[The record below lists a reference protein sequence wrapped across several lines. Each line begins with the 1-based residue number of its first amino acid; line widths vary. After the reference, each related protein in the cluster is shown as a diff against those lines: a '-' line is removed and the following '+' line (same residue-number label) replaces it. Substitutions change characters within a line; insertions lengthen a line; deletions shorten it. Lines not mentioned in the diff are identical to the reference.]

1 MTDFFMNRKFMHIKG
16 NNSNLNVPLF
26 LIGKNMVM
34 LMDSLLINKSRF
46 YI

>member
-1 MTDFFMNRKFMHIKG
+1 MNRKFMYIKG
-16 NNSNLNVPLF
+16 NNFNLNVLFF